1 MKLIEQI
8 DDLIKQATTE
18 RSHHYVA
25 STLLLCR
32 DRIAE
37 LETDRDFWKGEHKKH
52 TAISDQIG
60 GENRE
65 LQARLEAV
73 RKVADTRS
81 MLDEYEAAYIYSALG
96 DSSKAVGSE

>member
-37 LETDRDFWKGEHKKH
+37 LEEVKQCPDCG
-52 TAISDQIG
+52 
-60 GENRE
+60 
-65 LQARLEAV
+65 AV
-73 RKVADTRS
+73 MGAFK
-81 MLDEYEAAYIYSALG
+81 
-96 DSSKAVGSE
+96 GSEAP